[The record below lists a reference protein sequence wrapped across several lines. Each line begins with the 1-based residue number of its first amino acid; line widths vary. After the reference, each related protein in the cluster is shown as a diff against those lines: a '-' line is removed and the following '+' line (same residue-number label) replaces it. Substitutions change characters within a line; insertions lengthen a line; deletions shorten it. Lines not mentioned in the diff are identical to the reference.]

1 MRGFAGSRAR
11 APDLI
16 GDRTTS
22 AARHRRP
29 LPPGRRVDEAAR
41 IGLALF
47 ALALGG
53 FAIGT
58 TGFVTM
64 GLLPQIADGIDVSIP
79 AAGHVVSAYALG
91 VVVGAP
97 LIATLAA
104 KVPRKT
110 QLVALMAAFAVANIA
125 SALAVSYGSLMV
137 ARFLSGLP
145 HGTFFGIGSV
155 VAASMVAPNRRTWA
169 VSMMLAGLTVANVIG
184 VPLSTLMGQ
193 HLGWQYPYA
202 FVGALAIAC
211 VAAVI
216 AWIPVQPAD
225 ENASATKELK
235 ALTRPQVWLA
245 LGIGTVG
252 FGGMFATFSYIT
264 PTMTDLA
271 GFSESTVPL
280 ILVVYGVGMTIGA
293 TVAGKVSQFGLMR
306 GIIGSLSLIALLL
319 AVFGFLAQGKVTAVI
334 AVFLLGFLPTI
345 LVPMLQ
351 TRLMDVAQE
360 GQSLAAALNHST
372 LNAANAL
379 GAWMGSVVLS
389 RGYGYEW
396 PSRLG
401 ALLAVG
407 GVFIALVSVW
417 LGRREAAR

>member
-1 MRGFAGSRAR
+1 MIRAGAQKTI
-11 APDLI
+11 DVD
-16 GDRTTS
+16 GDQ
-22 AARHRRP
+22 AAVPAHH
-29 LPPGRRVDEAAR
+29 V
-41 IGLALF
+41 GLALF

-58 TGFVTM
+58 TEFVTM
-64 GLLPQIADGIDVSIP
+64 GLLPQIADGVSISIP
-79 AAGHVVSAYALG
+79 TAGHVVSAYALG

-104 KVPRKT
+104 KIPRKA
-110 QLVALMAAFAVANIA
+110 QLVWLMVAFAVANIG
-125 SALAVSYGSLMV
+125 SALAASYSTLMV

-145 HGTFFGIGSV
+145 HGAFFGIGSV
-155 VAASMVAPNRRTWA
+155 VAASLVAPAKRTWA
-169 VSMMLAGLTVANVIG
+169 VSMMLAGLTVANVID
-184 VPLSTLMGQ
+184 VPISTMLGQ
-193 HLGWQYPYA
+193 RFGWQYPYA
-202 FVGALAIAC
+202 FVGVISIAC
-211 VAAVI
+211 VLAVI
-216 AWIPVQPAD
+216 AWVPRQPAD
-225 ENASATKELK
+225 RNASAATELN

-264 PTMTDLA
+264 PTMTHLA
-271 GFSESTVPL
+271 GFAESSVPL

-293 TVAGKVSQFGLMR
+293 TVAGRVSQFGLMR
-306 GIIGSLSLIALLL
+306 GILGALVLIAILL
-319 AVFGFLAQGKVTAVI
+319 AAFCVLAQAKVTAVV

-351 TRLMDVAQE
+351 TRLMDVAHE

-372 LNAANAL
+372 LNMANAL
-379 GAWMGSVVLS
+379 GAWLGSAVLD

-407 GVFIALVSVW
+407 GILITLWSAALE
-417 LGRREAAR
+417 RRGTSMGG

>member
-1 MRGFAGSRAR
+1 MTEPLALH
-11 APDLI
+11 DI
-16 GDRTTS
+16 GDHSRLADESTK
-22 AARHRRP
+22 P
-29 LPPGRRVDEAAR
+29 LAR

-58 TGFVTM
+58 TEFVTM

-110 QLVALMAAFAVANIA
+110 QLIALMAAFAVANIA

-145 HGTFFGIGSV
+145 HGAFFGIGSV

-306 GIIGSLSLIALLL
+306 GIIGSLILIALLL

>member
-1 MRGFAGSRAR
+1 MTEPLALHDLGDQSRLADES
-11 APDLI
+11 PK
-16 GDRTTS
+16 
-22 AARHRRP
+22 
-29 LPPGRRVDEAAR
+29 PPAR

-58 TGFVTM
+58 TEFVTM

-79 AAGHVVSAYALG
+79 AAGHVVSTYALG

-145 HGTFFGIGSV
+145 HGAFFGIGSV

-202 FVGALAIAC
+202 FVGAIAVAC

-235 ALTRPQVWLA
+235 ALTRPQV
-245 LGIGTVG
+245 
-252 FGGMFATFSYIT
+252 
-264 PTMTDLA
+264 
-271 GFSESTVPL
+271 
-280 ILVVYGVGMTIGA
+280 
-293 TVAGKVSQFGLMR
+293 
-306 GIIGSLSLIALLL
+306 
-319 AVFGFLAQGKVTAVI
+319 
-334 AVFLLGFLPTI
+334 
-345 LVPMLQ
+345 
-351 TRLMDVAQE
+351 
-360 GQSLAAALNHST
+360 
-372 LNAANAL
+372 
-379 GAWMGSVVLS
+379 
-389 RGYGYEW
+389 
-396 PSRLG
+396 
-401 ALLAVG
+401 
-407 GVFIALVSVW
+407 
-417 LGRREAAR
+417 